1 MKRTGHILGSI
12 ACVLMMI
19 CLGGCQGNS
28 STGENN
34 QDAFMTDREENTGKP
49 ADEQTDADKESNTGQ
64 GRIIVRTEWNNPIDS
79 IHQDAWYDYGTGDPY
94 VMRYNGK
101 YYLYMSTRD
110 TQVGVKCFSSRD
122 LVLWEYEGMCTEE
135 AVTRGAYAP
144 EVVYYNGKFYMYSS
158 PAGRGHYV
166 FSSDNPTG
174 PFVKIS
180 DNLGFSID
188 GSVFIDNDGK
198 WYFYHADDQ
207 GIIVHEMTAPNEI
220 SVVRI
225 QVNAYMDGWTEGP
238 MVIQH
243 DGKYY
248 LTYTGN
254 HVLSEGYRINYGVGN
269 SPVNFVPGDNNPI
282 LLHTVEDPVGIGH
295 SSSVKGPDLDSYY
308 IIYHTL
314 IGRAVEGMPK
324 REMNIDR
331 LVFNGDVMEVLG
343 PTTATQQAP
352 EFPAV
357 YAWFETEGELSGWE
371 HENVEV
377 TAQGLSIEDGRLL
390 STEQLTDQF
399 TAEYNMRSDS
409 GAGAFGGIF
418 CYQDEE
424 NNGRFLLRADEQT
437 ITVEL
442 TEAGQKTVL
451 EFELQGSFNE
461 PVDLSALQAFQV
473 EKLGEKYVLYLND
486 RLVGEFTSKLSGGRI
501 GYFAEGGNAFFGF
514 IGGSDYSGGKS
525 ICTYEKPVPG
535 IVQGVH
541 YENAAEGTQ
550 TVAGERGGESVLL
563 KEGDYAEYR
572 IRVAESREYDFAV
585 SYAAQ
590 DELKYRILID
600 GKEMSGEGAI
610 LESTGAMGAYE
621 TGFLRGLALE
631 EDSALLRIEVEKGE
645 MELSEFS
652 LCQGAPAE
660 NLEVTY
666 DSILDDNLAFDGKWI
681 IREGAMNINEEA
693 PTGKRLYGS
702 VEWRDY
708 TVEADMKFTAQRKD
722 GGLLVRVSNPSTGGA
737 GNDPFA
743 GTYFSQG
750 YYVGLQEEQMVLAKM
765 NYDMEIL
772 ETVPVN
778 ISQDQVYHLAVSA
791 VGRKLTVSLD
801 GQILLE
807 YEDKDRPYLNG
818 AAGVRCYG
826 SPVWVDNLTV
836 TGEE

>member
-1 MKRTGHILGSI
+1 MKRTGHIWGSI

-28 STGENN
+28 STGEND
-34 QDAFMTDREENTGKP
+34 QDAFAADGEENTGRP
-49 ADEQTDADKESNTGQ
+49 ADGQVDADGKESTGQ
-64 GRIIVRTEWNNPIDS
+64 GAEIVRTEWNNPIES
-79 IHQDAWYDYGTGDPY
+79 IHEDAWYDYGTGDPY
-94 VMRYNGK
+94 VMRYNGR

-110 TQVGVKCFSSRD
+110 THVGVKCFSSKD
-122 LVLWEYEGMCTEE
+122 LVSWEYEGMCTEE
-135 AVTRGAYAP
+135 PVTKGAYAP
-144 EVVYYNGKFYMYSS
+144 EVVYYNGRFYMYSS
-158 PAGRGHYV
+158 PAGNGHYV
-166 FSSDNPTG
+166 FSSESPTG

-207 GIIVHEMTAPNEI
+207 GIIAHEMTAPNEI
-220 SVVRI
+220 GVARI

-254 HVLSEGYRINYGVGN
+254 HVFSEGYRINYGVGD
-269 SPVNFVPGDNNPI
+269 SPVKFVPGDNNPI

-314 IGRAVEGMPK
+314 TGRAVEGMPK

-331 LVFNGDVMEVLG
+331 LVFNGDVMVALG
-343 PTTATQQAP
+343 PTTSIQQAP
-352 EFPAV
+352 ELPAV
-357 YAWFETEGELSGWE
+357 YAWFETGGELSGWE
-371 HENVEV
+371 HENAEV

-390 STEQLTDQF
+390 SAEQLTDQF
-399 TAEYNMRSDS
+399 TAEYNVRSDS
-409 GAGAFGGIF
+409 GAGMFGGIF

-424 NNGRFLLRADEQT
+424 NMGRFVLSADRQT
-437 ITVEL
+437 VTVEL

-451 EFELQGSFNE
+451 EFELQGSFKE
-461 PVDLSALQAFQV
+461 LVDLSVLQAFQM
-473 EKLGEKYVLYLND
+473 EKLGEKYVLYMND
-486 RLVGEFTSKLSGGRI
+486 RLVGEFASGLSGGRI
-501 GYFAEGGNAFFGF
+501 GYFAEGGAFFGF

-525 ICTYEKPVPG
+525 ICAYEKPVPG
-535 IVQGVH
+535 VVQGVD
-541 YENAAEGTQ
+541 YENSTDA
-550 TVAGERGGESVLL
+550 VRIMAGERGGESALL
-563 KEGDYAEYR
+563 KAGDYAEYR
-572 IRVAESREYDFAV
+572 IRVAESREYDFTV

-590 DELKYRILID
+590 EEAEYRIFID
-600 GKEMSGEGAI
+600 GKEISGESVR
-610 LESTGAMGAYE
+610 LEPTGTLEAYE

-631 EDSALLRIEVEKGE
+631 QGSGLLRIQVEKGE
-645 MELSEFS
+645 MALSEFS
-652 LCQGAPAE
+652 LCPGASAKS
-660 NLEVTY
+660 LEVAY
-666 DSILDDNLAFDGKWI
+666 DSILDDNLTFDGKWRI
-681 IREGAMNINEEA
+681 KEGALSISADA

-708 TVEADMKFTAQRKD
+708 TVEVDMKFTDKRKD
-722 GGLLVRVSNPSTGGA
+722 GGLLVRISNPSTGGA
-737 GNDPFA
+737 GNDSFA
-743 GTYFSQG
+743 GTYFFQG
-750 YYVGLQEEQMVLAKM
+750 YYVGLQEEQLVLAKM
-765 NYDMEIL
+765 NYGMKVL
-772 ETVPVN
+772 ETVPVSV
-778 ISQDQVYHLAVSA
+778 SQDQIYHLGVTA

-826 SPVWVDNLTV
+826 SSVWFDNLAV